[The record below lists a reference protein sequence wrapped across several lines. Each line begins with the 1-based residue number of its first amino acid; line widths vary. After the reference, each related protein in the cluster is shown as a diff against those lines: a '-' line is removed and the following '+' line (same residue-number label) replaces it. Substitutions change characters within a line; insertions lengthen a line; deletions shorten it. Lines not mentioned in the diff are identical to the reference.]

1 MHLPCSIR
9 EFNRESRIF
18 LATWNSPS
26 CKILSGHPNVEFPMP
41 GRFTQFAIRSLDQLA
56 LLLRL
61 SPGAKLPA
69 HLQTGRRGEEEA
81 YFHLRELG
89 YQMVARN
96 YRSPR
101 RRGDLDLIGWEK
113 ETLCFIEVKTRT
125 TREVKPAEAAVDG
138 DKREQLKAM
147 AREYLR
153 SFDKVPAFRFDL
165 VTIYFLGQKPEITL
179 FKNFLGMP

>member
-1 MHLPCSIR
+1 
-9 EFNRESRIF
+9 
-18 LATWNSPS
+18 
-26 CKILSGHPNVEFPMP
+26 MP

-179 FKNFLGMP
+179 FKNFMGMP